1 MKNPSLKIELKLLL
15 PDVPDARD
23 ACVRRVEELIGRENG
38 IERVHVVEP
47 GGKGEDDADAR
58 APSLCLHYDA
68 ERVSM
73 AQVERLA
80 RAAGAAVTKQ
90 FGHATIP
97 VRVVGAEDAG
107 RTIEQT
113 LCGLPGVLS
122 ASVNQ
127 AAGQARVEFD
137 RTKIDQPRI
146 EATINE
152 MGYAVGKTD
161 AKHAPGD
168 GHDHDDETKSW
179 YARNRE
185 LVWSLIAI
193 ALLIVGFTGE
203 RWFGLPRG
211 AAIAV
216 YVASYAFGA
225 FDLVRHTLGTLRKG
239 KFAFDIDLLMLLA
252 ALGAAMLG
260 AWAEG
265 AFLLCLFSLA
275 HALEHYA
282 MGKARDAIRALSDLA
297 PPMARVLRDGRETEV
312 PVGEVKVGEIV
323 VVRPGERVTVDGLV
337 KSGRSSIDQ
346 APITGESVPVEKEV
360 GDEVYA
366 GTVNGT
372 GALEITSTKAAGDRT
387 LDRVVKLVAEAQ
399 TQKAPTQQFTDRFER
414 IFVPVVLV
422 ADVLLIVVPPLFGWW
437 TWSTSFYR
445 GMAMLVGASPCALA
459 LGTPAA
465 VLAGIAQ
472 AARNGVLIKGGAHL
486 ENLGTLRAIALD
498 KTGTLTV
505 GKPDVTDVVVAAG
518 ATEQEL
524 LSVAASVER
533 RSQHPLAQAVVRR
546 AEADKLTLPDAGEL
560 ESLTARGV
568 RSSVGGEVV
577 EIGSLRLWEQ
587 DGVPVPQ
594 EIKDAVRRLQ
604 ASGRSI
610 IVIRKGDRFL
620 GTLGVADRARPDVR
634 ETLDRLRAAGMKTIV
649 MLTGDNRGVGDA
661 IGREVG
667 VDEVKADLLPED
679 KVTAIRELLARHGQ
693 VAMVGDGVND
703 APALANATVGIAM
716 GGAGTAVALETAD
729 VALMGDDLG
738 KLPFA
743 VALSRTS
750 RAVIRQNL
758 YLSMSV
764 IAFLLVATVTGFS
777 GLSLAVA
784 IHEGS
789 TLVVIANALRLL
801 KSTTGL
807 NPPVTA

>member
-1 MKNPSLKIELKLLL
+1 MTQPSLKIELRLLL
-15 PDVPDARD
+15 PEIPDARD
-23 ACVRRVEELIGRENG
+23 ACVRRLEQLIGRERG
-38 IERVHVVEP
+38 ITRTHVVEAGKAA
-47 GGKGEDDADAR
+47 GGR
-58 APSLCLHYDA
+58 TSLCLHYDPQT
-68 ERVSM
+68 VSM
-73 AQVERLA
+73 AQVNRLA
-80 RAAGAAVTKQ
+80 RAAGADVTKQ

-97 VRVVGAEDAG
+97 VRVVAAEDAA

-137 RTKIDQPRI
+137 RKQINLPRI
-146 EATINE
+146 EAAINE
-152 MGYAVGKTD
+152 MG
-161 AKHAPGD
+161 HAAGVTAATEAHAEGD
-168 GHDHDDETKSW
+168 GHEHRENGDAAKNW

-185 LVWSLIAI
+185 LVWSLIAGT
-193 ALLIVGFTGE
+193 LLVVAWTGE
-203 RWFGLPRG
+203 RWLGLPRG
-211 AAIAV
+211 VAIGVFA
-216 YVASYAFGA
+216 ASYAFGA

-239 KFAFDIDLLMLLA
+239 RFAFDIDLLMLLA
-252 ALGAAMLG
+252 AIGAAVLG

-265 AFLLCLFSLA
+265 AFLLFLFSLA
-275 HALEHYA
+275 PSLEHYA

-297 PPMARVLRDGRETEV
+297 PPRARVLRDGREQEV
-312 PVGEVKVGEIV
+312 PVGEVRVGEVV
-323 VVRPGERVTVDGLV
+323 VVRPAERVTVDGLV
-337 KSGRSSIDQ
+337 KSGRSAIDQ

-366 GTVNGT
+366 GTVNGN
-372 GALEITSTKAAGDRT
+372 GAIEITSTRAAGDRT

-414 IFVPVVLV
+414 IFVPCVLV
-422 ADVLLIVVPPLFGWW
+422 ADVLLIVVPPLMGWW
-437 TWSTSFYR
+437 TWGTSFYR
-445 GMAMLVGASPCALA
+445 GMALLVAASPCALA

-486 ENLGTLRAIALD
+486 ENLGTLQAIALD
-498 KTGTLTV
+498 KTGTLTI
-505 GKPDVTDVVVAAG
+505 GKPDVTDVMPAVGVKEA
-518 ATEQEL
+518 EL
-524 LSVAASVER
+524 LSVSAAVER

-546 AEADKLTLPDAGEL
+546 AEADMLQLPDAGEL

-587 DGVPVPQ
+587 DNVPVPQ
-594 EIKDAVRRLQ
+594 EIQNAVTKLK

-610 IVIRKGDRFL
+610 IVIRKGTRFL
-620 GTLGVADRARPDVR
+620 GTLGVADQPRAGVR
-634 ETLDRLRAAGMKTIV
+634 QTLDCLRAAGIRSIV

-661 IGREVG
+661 IGKEVG

-679 KVTAIRELLARHGQ
+679 KVTAIRELLSRHGQ

-750 RAVIRQNL
+750 RGVIRQNL
-758 YLSMSV
+758 YLSLSV

-784 IHEGS
+784 VHEGS

-801 KSTTGL
+801 KTSTGL

>member
-1 MKNPSLKIELKLLL
+1 MTETKLTIELKLLL
-15 PDVPDARD
+15 PDVPDTRD
-23 ACVRRVEELIGRENG
+23 ACVRRLEALIGRERG
-38 IERVHVVEP
+38 ITRAHIIETD
-47 GGKGEDDADAR
+47 GEAA
-58 APSLCLHYDA
+58 SFCVHYDPQ
-68 ERVSM
+68 VVPL
-73 AQVERLA
+73 AQVDRLA
-80 RAAGAAVTKQ
+80 RAAGARVSEQ
-90 FGHATIP
+90 FGHVTIP

-107 RTIEQT
+107 RTIEKT
-113 LCGLPGVLS
+113 LCALPGVIS

-127 AAGQARVEFD
+127 AAGQARIEFD
-137 RTKIDQPRI
+137 RRGITLSRI
-146 EATINE
+146 EAAVNE
-152 MGYAVGKTD
+152 MGYAAGAA
-161 AKHAPGD
+161 AKETHSNDD
-168 GHDHDDETKSW
+168 GHDHGNDVAKSW

-185 LVWSLIAI
+185 LVWSLCAIVLLVIAF
-193 ALLIVGFTGE
+193 VGQ
-203 RWFGLPRG
+203 RWLGLPRG
-211 AAIAV
+211 VAIAI
-216 YVASYAFGA
+216 YVGSYAFGA

-239 KFAFDIDLLMLLA
+239 RFAFNIDLLMLLA
-252 ALGAAMLG
+252 AAGAAVLG

-282 MGKARDAIRALSDLA
+282 MGRARDAIRALSDLA
-297 PPMARVLRDGRETEV
+297 PPMARVLRDGRKSEV
-312 PVGEVKVGEIV
+312 PVGEVKVGETV
-323 VVRPGERVTVDGLV
+323 VVRPAERVTVDGVV

-346 APITGESVPVEKEV
+346 APITGESVPVEKTV

-366 GTVNGT
+366 GTVNGS
-372 GALEITSTKAAGDRT
+372 GAIEITSTKAAGDRT
-387 LDRVVKLVAEAQ
+387 LDRVVKLVSEAQ

-414 IFVPVVLV
+414 IFVPCVIV
-422 ADVLLIVVPPLFGWW
+422 ADVLLIVVPPLMGWW
-437 TWSTSFYR
+437 TWHTSFYR
-445 GMAMLVGASPCALA
+445 GMALLVGASPCALA

-486 ENLGTLRAIALD
+486 ENLGTLRAMALD
-498 KTGTLTV
+498 KTGTLTI
-505 GKPDVTDVVVAAG
+505 GKPEVTDVVPASGVEG
-518 ATEQEL
+518 AEL
-524 LSVAASVER
+524 LSVSASVER

-546 AEADKLTLPDAGEL
+546 AEADKLQLPEAGEL

-568 RSSVGGEVV
+568 RSSVGGEIV

-594 EIKDAVRRLQ
+594 EIQDAVTRLKVG
-604 ASGRSI
+604 GRSI
-610 IVIRKGDRFL
+610 IVIRKGTRFL
-620 GTLGVADRARPDVR
+620 GTLGVADQARPGVR
-634 ETLDRLRAAGMKTIV
+634 QTLDRLRGAGIQSIV

-661 IGREVG
+661 IGKEVG

-679 KVTAIRELLARHGQ
+679 KVTAIRDLLARHGQ

-750 RAVIRQNL
+750 RSVIRQNL
-758 YLSMSV
+758 YLSLGV
-764 IAFLLVATVTGFS
+764 IAFLLVATATGFS

-801 KSTTGL
+801 RVKE
-807 NPPVTA
+807 NA